1 MKVLIAD
8 DEKIECVALEK
19 MLKELFPEIFF
30 LPSVYNG
37 LEMIRMVEA
46 QTPDILI
53 VDINMPLL
61 NGLEA
66 LEALRAKN
74 YKMEIIIHTAYSE
87 FEYLHKAMQLGA
99 YEFLVKPVTQNTLT
113 DIMYRTME
121 VVKKKIIVKR
131 VTKGNW
137 LLPKMKCRLYLITKL

>member
-99 YEFLVKPVTQNTLT
+99 YEFLVKPVEYSGQFYTAIPEVGNRHS
-113 DIMYRTME
+113 DIKET
-121 VVKKKIIVKR
+121 VIP
-131 VTKGNW
+131 
-137 LLPKMKCRLYLITKL
+137 L